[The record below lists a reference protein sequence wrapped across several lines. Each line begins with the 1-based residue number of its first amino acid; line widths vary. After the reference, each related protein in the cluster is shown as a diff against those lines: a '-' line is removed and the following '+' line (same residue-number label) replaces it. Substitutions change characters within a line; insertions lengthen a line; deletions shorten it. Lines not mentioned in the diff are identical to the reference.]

1 MKYSQFSNGIGISD
15 EDNSYFSRLINI
27 DIHTKPGK
35 AQCSL
40 ALEDIDGGGIVTSL
54 PTCSMV
60 ASNGDTF
67 IGAGTKIYKITGGTE
82 TLVHTSTQGAV
93 LGLGEHQGYVYYSTA
108 TKLGRQT
115 VSLASSEAS
124 WSSQNDSWATFTN
137 AKAYKPMQWV
147 NQILCIG
154 DGNYIAIVDENG
166 IFNANAL
173 DILER
178 DVITALMDTNDNLT
192 MGTFVNSAVHQANT
206 YLWDTYSPSWSSSD
220 LTQERG
226 VNMFFRLDGYW
237 YAQIG
242 QIGNIYQWTGQRMLL
257 YTRLRDGD
265 STVVTGINPYGCSAM
280 NNLTL
285 ISTNRGIFSIGKAD
299 ARLGLASVIEY
310 VHSAGQGVEAGCLE
324 AVGSNFYA
332 GWKLSADY
340 GIDKISSTDYATAII
355 ETPIKY
361 GKSQDLK
368 IGYNSVPTSATITAK
383 IANDDGALTSHT
395 MIQDDEDLRQY
406 RNVNGINC
414 KSNTKAELTLTPN
427 PSAPTSPIVINVIEI
442 K

>member
-67 IGAGTKIYKITGGTE
+67 IGAGTKIYKISGGTE

-265 STVVTGINPYGCSAM
+265 STVVTGINPYGTTSL
-280 NNLTL
+280 NGLTL
-285 ISTNRGIFSIGKAD
+285 IATIRGVFSIGKAD
-299 ARLGLASVIEY
+299 SRLGLAKVIEY
-310 VHSAGQGVEAGCLE
+310 VSSAGQGSTLGAIE
-324 AVGSNFYA
+324 AVGSDFYLGFNNGA
-332 GWKLSADY
+332 SY
-340 GIDKISSTDYATAII
+340 GIDHISSTYAEGII
-355 ETPIKY
+355 ETPLTY
-361 GKSQDLK
+361 GKMKDLK
-368 IGYNSVPTSATITAK
+368 IGYNSSPTGSTITAK

-395 MIQDDEDLRQY
+395 MIKDDEDLREY
-406 RNVNGINC
+406 RNVNGINN
-414 KSNTKAELTLTPN
+414 KANTKAEITLTPN
-427 PSAPTSPIVINVIEI
+427 PSTPTSTIVINEIEI
-442 K
+442 L

>member
-265 STVVTGINPYGCSAM
+265 TTVVTGINSYGTTSL
-280 NNLTL
+280 NGLTL
-285 ISTNRGIFSIGKAD
+285 IATIRGVFSIGKAD
-299 ARLGLASVIEY
+299 SRLGLAKVIEY
-310 VHSAGQGVEAGCLE
+310 VSSAGQGSTLGAIE
-324 AVGSNFYA
+324 AVGSDFYLGFNNGA
-332 GWKLSADY
+332 SY
-340 GIDKISSTDYATAII
+340 GIDHISSTYAEGII
-355 ETPIKY
+355 ETPLTY
-361 GKSQDLK
+361 GKMKDLK
-368 IGYNSVPTSATITAK
+368 IGYNSSPTGSTITAK

-395 MIQDDEDLRQY
+395 MIKDDEDLREY
-406 RNVNGINC
+406 RNVNGINN
-414 KSNTKAELTLTPN
+414 KANTKAEITLTPN
-427 PSAPTSPIVINVIEI
+427 PSTPTSPIVINVIEI

>member
-67 IGAGTKIYKITGGTE
+67 IGAGTKIYKISGGTE

-265 STVVTGINPYGCSAM
+265 STVVTGINSYGTTSL
-280 NNLTL
+280 NGLTL
-285 ISTNRGIFSIGKAD
+285 IATIRGVFSIGKAD
-299 ARLGLASVIEY
+299 SRLGLAKVIEY
-310 VHSAGQGVEAGCLE
+310 VSSAGQGSTLGAIE
-324 AVGSNFYA
+324 AVGSDFYLGFNNGA
-332 GWKLSADY
+332 SY
-340 GIDKISSTDYATAII
+340 GIDHISSTYAEGII
-355 ETPIKY
+355 ETPLTY
-361 GKSQDLK
+361 GKMKDLK
-368 IGYNSVPTSATITAK
+368 IGYNNNPANCSITAK
-383 IANDDGALTSHT
+383 IANDNNALASHT
-395 MIQDDEDLRQY
+395 LIQDDEDMREY
-406 RNVNGINC
+406 RSVNGINN
-414 KSNTKAELTLTPN
+414 KSQVKAEVELIPNSTDQTTTP
-427 PSAPTSPIVINVIEI
+427 VINIIEI

>member
-265 STVVTGINPYGCSAM
+265 STVVTGINSYGTTSL
-280 NNLTL
+280 NGLTL
-285 ISTNRGIFSIGKAD
+285 IATIRGVFSIGKAD
-299 ARLGLASVIEY
+299 SRLGLAKVIEY
-310 VHSAGQGVEAGCLE
+310 VSSAGQGSTLGAIE
-324 AVGSNFYA
+324 AVGSDFYLGFNNGA
-332 GWKLSADY
+332 SY
-340 GIDKISSTDYATAII
+340 GIDHISSTYAEGII
-355 ETPIKY
+355 ETPLTY
-361 GKSQDLK
+361 GKMKDLK
-368 IGYNSVPTSATITAK
+368 IGYNSSPTGSTITAK

-395 MIQDDEDLRQY
+395 MIKDDEDLREY
-406 RNVNGINC
+406 RNVDGINC

>member
-67 IGAGTKIYKITGGTE
+67 IGAGTKIYKISGGTE

-93 LGLGEHQGYVYYSTA
+93 LGLGEHQSYVYYSTA

-115 VSLASSEAS
+115 VALASSEAS

-265 STVVTGINPYGCSAM
+265 TTVVTGINSYGTTSL
-280 NNLTL
+280 NGLTL
-285 ISTNRGIFSIGKAD
+285 IATIRGVFSIGKAD
-299 ARLGLASVIEY
+299 SRLGLAKVIEY
-310 VHSAGQGVEAGCLE
+310 VSSAGQGSTLGAIE
-324 AVGSNFYA
+324 AVGSDFYLGFNNGA
-332 GWKLSADY
+332 SY
-340 GIDKISSTDYATAII
+340 GIDHISSTYAEGII
-355 ETPIKY
+355 ETPLTY
-361 GKSQDLK
+361 GKMKDLK
-368 IGYNSVPTSATITAK
+368 IGYNSSPTGSTITAK

-395 MIQDDEDLRQY
+395 MIKDDEDLREY
-406 RNVNGINC
+406 RNVNGINN
-414 KSNTKAELTLTPN
+414 KANTKAEITLTPN
-427 PSAPTSPIVINVIEI
+427 PSTPTSTIVINEIEI
-442 K
+442 L

>member
-265 STVVTGINPYGCSAM
+265 STVVTGINSYGTTSL
-280 NNLTL
+280 NGLTL
-285 ISTNRGIFSIGKAD
+285 IATIRGVFSIGKAD
-299 ARLGLASVIEY
+299 SRLGLAKVIEY
-310 VHSAGQGVEAGCLE
+310 VSSAGQGSTLGAIE
-324 AVGSNFYA
+324 AVGSDFYLGFNNGA
-332 GWKLSADY
+332 SY
-340 GIDKISSTDYATAII
+340 GIDHISSTYAEGII
-355 ETPIKY
+355 ETPLTY
-361 GKSQDLK
+361 GKMKDLK
-368 IGYNSVPTSATITAK
+368 IGYNSSPTGSTITAK

-395 MIQDDEDLRQY
+395 MIKDDEDLREY
-406 RNVNGINC
+406 RNVNGINN
-414 KSNTKAELTLTPN
+414 KANTKAEITLTPN
-427 PSAPTSPIVINVIEI
+427 PSTPTSTIVINEIEI
-442 K
+442 L